1 MHSTVCAQL
10 VVNIPA
16 TPDEHIKNGFPL
28 LKSKIRRLPAV
39 HQVTLKIILEH
50 LARVASN
57 SATNKM
63 DVRNLAIVFGAV
75 IFGEDE
81 LPKNGDVLSI
91 STFKVSL
98 DDCPNFQHSLEWSR
112 YSHELSCSGYGDG
125 RPDQPCL

>member
-1 MHSTVCAQL
+1 M
-10 VVNIPA
+10 
-16 TPDEHIKNGFPL
+16 
-28 LKSKIRRLPAV
+28 

-50 LARVASN
+50 LARVADN
-57 SATNKM
+57 HAINKM

-98 DDCPNFQHSLEWSR
+98 NYNISSPAV
-112 YSHELSCSGYGDG
+112 
-125 RPDQPCL
+125 